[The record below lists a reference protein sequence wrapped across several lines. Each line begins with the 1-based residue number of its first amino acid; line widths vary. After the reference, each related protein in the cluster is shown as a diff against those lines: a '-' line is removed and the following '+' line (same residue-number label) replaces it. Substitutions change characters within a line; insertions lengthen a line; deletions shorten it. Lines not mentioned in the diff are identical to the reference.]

1 MRWTLTIPIYNKQYQ
16 FHVTDDIA
24 KHVEEVCPEFGANI
38 RPDAK
43 AVCLRHE
50 DSRWIIILE
59 KHVTVPNLSH
69 EALHLAFDVLHNAC
83 ISADYFNQEAIAYL
97 HSFILG
103 QLMNCFHFEEAAKRK
118 VNSKRRKTNARKKN
132 NS

>member
-1 MRWTLTIPIYNKQYQ
+1 MRWTFTIPIYNKKYQ

-24 KHVEEVCPEFGANI
+24 KHVEEVCPEFGTNI
-38 RPDAK
+38 RPLAK
-43 AVCLRHE
+43 AICLCHE

-69 EALHLAFDVLHNAC
+69 EALHLAFDVLHNAGV
-83 ISADYFNQEAIAYL
+83 STDYFHQEAIAYL

-103 QLMNCFHFEEAAKRK
+103 QLMGCFQFNEKDEL
-118 VNSKRRKTNARKKN
+118 KN
-132 NS
+132 NG